1 MREVI
6 IDFSEDSVVGG
17 KQWEHNASELVIT
30 VKEELLGAL
39 EYYLVFSVAGKKT
52 ESEVLQG
59 HPIRYVLPRSYT
71 KEVRCSV
78 QVKAVFENRTVRS
91 DTVYISFEVSPHGK
105 EISDFVMEALNDIE
119 EVENRVEK
127 VENLL
132 KNMNVFSE
140 DSLGDGLGIDENG
153 KVCVVTADKVEEG
166 NKYPISSDAVYQEV
180 GNINALLKEI

>member
-39 EYYLVFSVAGKKT
+39 EYYLVFSVAGKKSKT
-52 ESEVLQG
+52 DPIQG
-59 HPIRYVLPRSYT
+59 HPLRYILPRCYT
-71 KEVRCSV
+71 REVRCSL
-78 QVKAVFENRTVRS
+78 QVEAVFEDRKVRS

-105 EISDFVMEALNDIE
+105 EISDFMMEALNDIE

-132 KNMNVFSE
+132 KNMTSFSE
-140 DSLGDGLGIDENG
+140 DNLGSGLGIDKDG
-153 KVCVVTADKVEEG
+153 KVCVITADKVEEG
-166 NKYPISSDAVYQEV
+166 NKNPISSDAVYQEV